1 MTATPNAPPPTPA
14 STAEQLRE
22 DAKFFRQR
30 AQSIHGL
37 MSANG
42 DDDYQQDI
50 DSYQRAAAALD
61 AEAARMEAVTPT
73 TDALDAAVESSRR
86 LLVYVVENGTTPVA
100 LTYTELAGRIAALVA
115 AVEARAVARERGREC
130 A

>member
-1 MTATPNAPPPTPA
+1 MPSNQP
-14 STAEQLRE
+14 E
-22 DAKFFRQR
+22 
-30 AQSIHGL
+30 
-37 MSANG
+37 
-42 DDDYQQDI
+42 
-50 DSYQRAAAALD
+50 
-61 AEAARMEAVTPT
+61 TPT

-115 AVEARAVARERGREC
+115 AVEARAVARTERVCEWRISTEEDGSQGWDTGCDSFVAPRSYEKVEKGHPYCQRCGGRVRVEERG

>member
-1 MTATPNAPPPTPA
+1 
-14 STAEQLRE
+14 
-22 DAKFFRQR
+22 
-30 AQSIHGL
+30 
-37 MSANG
+37 
-42 DDDYQQDI
+42 
-50 DSYQRAAAALD
+50 
-61 AEAARMEAVTPT
+61 
-73 TDALDAAVESSRR
+73 